1 MDKNLKEIV
10 WNQFGASI
18 DMLENAIK
26 ACPENIWG
34 NRSGYQEFWYIAFH
48 TLFWLDFY
56 LSESP
61 DNFSPPSPYTLSEFD
76 PEGIL
81 PDKVFSKEE
90 LLVYLEHGRKKCKSR
105 IETLTEEKA
114 NQHFIFGSINLS
126 IIELMLYNMRHVQHH
141 AAQLNLL
148 LRQKINSAPRWV
160 KQSQIQLAD
169 I

>member
-1 MDKNLKEIV
+1 MDKNLRIIV
-10 WNQFGASI
+10 WSQLGASI

-26 ACPENIWG
+26 SCPENVWG
-34 NRSGYQEFWYIAFH
+34 NQAGYHEFWYIAYH

-56 LSESP
+56 LSETS
-61 DNFSPPSPYTLSEFD
+61 DNFTPPSPFTLSEFD

-81 PDKVFSKEE
+81 PERVYTKNE
-90 LLVYLEHGRKKCKSR
+90 LLNYLKHGRKKCKSR
-105 IETLTEEKA
+105 IETLTEEQA

-126 IIELMLYNMRHVQHH
+126 IIELILYNMRHVQHH